1 MIEWIGLMAGAI
13 TTVGFAPQVIRSWR
27 TRHVA
32 DLSIWQPVVLLGGMM
47 AWLVYGIFRDS
58 LAIILTNIFSIL
70 LNLVLVYLKIRYRHN
85 VEEHA

>member
-13 TTVGFAPQVIRSWR
+13 TTVAFAPQVIRSWR

-85 VEEHA
+85 VEEPA